1 MSQSSSAATG
11 KQFPHDSFEECI
23 AAECGTCA
31 PNPPAAPVRS
41 EREQVLEAFYDS
53 ITGILFLHDQGNLGH
68 TSVLGEVRHSTQRCE
83 EQLAEIE
90 DAEVRALSEEDDHA
104 VA

>member
-1 MSQSSSAATG
+1 MPSDPTKAPSAAT
-11 KQFPHDSFEECI
+11 
-23 AAECGTCA
+23 
-31 PNPPAAPVRS
+31 VRS

-83 EQLAEIE
+83 EQLAEVE
-90 DAEVRALSEEDDHA
+90 EAGVRALSEEDDHA